1 MDDLGNLAA
10 ADDADLDD
18 SFGFRGRHD
27 DESRVMRGRIT
38 ESRGD
43 IHPRYLT
50 DAGCHDISMKELYV
64 CSFELLPYYLA
75 LPKFRTRVLLALR
88 PLLFRNGVSL
98 IG

>member
-50 DAGCHDISMKELYV
+50 DAGCHGISTKELCVYHTIDYHIACV
-64 CSFELLPYYLA
+64 FRGLGPMSYWLQDQSCSEME
-75 LPKFRTRVLLALR
+75 
-88 PLLFRNGVSL
+88 SL
-98 IG
+98 